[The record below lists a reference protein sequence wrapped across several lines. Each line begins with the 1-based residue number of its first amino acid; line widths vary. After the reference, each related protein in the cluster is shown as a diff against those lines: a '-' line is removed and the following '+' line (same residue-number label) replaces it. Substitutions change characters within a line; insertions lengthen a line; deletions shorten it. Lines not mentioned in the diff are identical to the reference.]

1 MAKLRDPKLIRR
13 QYIGITLLIVG
24 ILLTAFSFR
33 VGNSIVEI
41 IGGLMII
48 ASIILF
54 LTGKSATSNQK

>member
-13 QYIGITLLIVG
+13 QYIGITLLIIG
-24 ILLTAFSFR
+24 ILITAFSFR
-33 VGNSIVEI
+33 VSNSIVEI

-54 LTGKSATSNQK
+54 LTGKNATSNQE